1 MLQNKSKGGFF
12 YGKTNENRQYKLS
25 GKLINSF
32 LLPNIGQSL
41 FIQLE
46 LVYMSYFLTDLC
58 GFDLGVVTFILTS
71 TAAVDLVW
79 VFVTG
84 IVIEKMRVQE
94 AGKIQSM
101 VYYLHSCHPG
111 VFLL

>member
-1 MLQNKSKGGFF
+1 M
-12 YGKTNENRQYKLS
+12 GKQTKTGSKLS

-58 GFDLGVVTFILTS
+58 GFVGVCY
-71 TAAVDLVW
+71 
-79 VFVTG
+79 G
-84 IVIEKMRVQE
+84 N
-94 AGKIQSM
+94 
-101 VYYLHSCHPG
+101 CH
-111 VFLL
+111 

>member
-1 MLQNKSKGGFF
+1 M
-12 YGKTNENRQYKLS
+12 GKQTKTGSKLS

-58 GFDLGVVTFILTS
+58 GCLLRELSLKNASSGSWENTEHGILS
-71 TAAVDLVW
+71 ALLSSW
-79 VFVTG
+79 
-84 IVIEKMRVQE
+84 
-94 AGKIQSM
+94 
-101 VYYLHSCHPG
+101 C
-111 VFLL
+111 FLL